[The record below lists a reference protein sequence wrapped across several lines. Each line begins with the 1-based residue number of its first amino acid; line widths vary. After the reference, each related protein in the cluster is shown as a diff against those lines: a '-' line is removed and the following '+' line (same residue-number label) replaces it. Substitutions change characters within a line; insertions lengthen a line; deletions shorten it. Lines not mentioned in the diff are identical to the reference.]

1 MSLVLRVDAVIKVR
15 LMFTASVKL
24 RSWEAVMLGV

>member
-24 RSWEAVMLGV
+24 HSWEAVMLGV